1 MIAERMMCEVRVTE
15 QAKQEV
21 LHAFTYD
28 VFLGDYCIATI
39 AKYHHRSINC
49 TILNDPPTHGGYC

>member
-1 MIAERMMCEVRVTE
+1 MMCEVRVTE